1 MLFVD
6 NRKTPNIITLKLKKR
21 KEWCLM
27 NKVILSGSIATAPRK
42 VAEGIVI
49 FNMVAIDEYNPRAR
63 KNETDL
69 VPVKVMGKRADY
81 VFENGEVGQQV
92 EVVAKM
98 SSRKT
103 DDGKFFCDVVARD
116 VRLGHKSLKKAK
128 DGTAETEE

>member
-1 MLFVD
+1 
-6 NRKTPNIITLKLKKR
+6 
-21 KEWCLM
+21 M

-42 VAEGIVI
+42 VAEGIAI
-49 FNMVAIDEYNPRAR
+49 FNMVAIDEYNPRIR
-63 KNETDL
+63 RNETDL

-116 VRLGHKSLKKAK
+116 VRLGHKSLKKAE
-128 DGTAETEE
+128 DGTAKTEE